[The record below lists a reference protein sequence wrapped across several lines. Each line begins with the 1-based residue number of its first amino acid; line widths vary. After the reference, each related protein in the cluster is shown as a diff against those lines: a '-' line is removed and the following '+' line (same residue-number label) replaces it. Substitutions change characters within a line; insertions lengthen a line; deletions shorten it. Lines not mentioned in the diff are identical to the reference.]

1 MKEHRKLADES
12 GHGVSYLLHKGFAR
26 RGFGELKLGDG
37 GIAKASVK
45 KRDSQIEP
53 ETG

>member
-1 MKEHRKLADES
+1 MKVDTGCHTFCIRGSRE
-12 GHGVSYLLHKGFAR
+12 